1 MSASSAARRRMN
13 ELSAASTASADDL
26 RTCSMSSA
34 ATASAA
40 LVAVR
45 ASGVVALTVMRFVL
59 GIGVTWTSGAC
70 GRPTRRATPAVTS
83 RLAPSVA

>member
-1 MSASSAARRRMN
+1 MSALSAARRRMN
-13 ELSAASTASADDL
+13 ELSAALTASADDL

-40 LVAVR
+40 RAALR
-45 ASGVVALTVMRFVL
+45 ASGVVASTVMRFVL
-59 GIGVTWTSGAC
+59 GTGVTMTSGAC
-70 GRPTRRATPAVTS
+70 GRPTLRATPSRTS